1 VVQPLVIT
9 NLIPSCFQNGCSPD
23 LREKFIRTESELF
36 RQRYETDDQNE
47 RREFLESLQFDWQIV
62 STVAI
67 QIIMSSLL
75 MVFVRGH
82 GDRSPMPRNPS

>member
-1 VVQPLVIT
+1 MVEPLLIA
-9 NLIPSCFQNGCSPD
+9 NLILSCFQNGCSPD

-62 STVAI
+62 SIVAL
-67 QIIMSSLL
+67 QINLFSLL
-75 MVFVRGH
+75 MVLVRGR
-82 GDRSPMPRNPS
+82 GDRSPLPRNHS